1 MTGRLAA
8 VIGGIVVFA
17 GMTQTLVVGVVG
29 IIGLAMIFYGIY
41 KLTRKKVTI
50 NTTEKIR
57 KMKTLRQISDRN
69 DTLFFFRRADFLIPF
84 AIVTALIISVSVA
97 SAVDLERGLVA
108 YYSFD
113 DCSAK
118 DLSGNGNDGIIYG
131 AKCVDGKFG
140 NALRFDGVD
149 DYVQLERPIINDLDE
164 WTLMAW
170 INVEKGDSDNDK
182 AHFHVIYGEFAQS
195 WTTKNFIG
203 LQGSEEDGTLVF
215 FPAFDNYPPS
225 GSPSRKYWDDIK
237 SKATIQQNK
246 WYHIAVSKKKDS
258 ICIWYQGDFVVCHPY
273 EVYTGAAPT
282 KFWIGK
288 RELST
293 NWEDY
298 VFNGILDEVR
308 IYNRALSEEEIK
320 ALYER
325 GVTPRPKL
333 AIEMDIDTSLKQG
346 EVRKGS
352 IRVENIGN
360 SDAKSVKVRLFSEGL
375 GIDVE
380 KSYAKIPSGEARE
393 FLFEVSA
400 NEAGTF
406 KLSAYAEYRDDKG
419 NKYVETAEKSV
430 HVEAVVLP
438 TSQPTSQAQ
447 ETPEARETARPAGFY
462 AIFASLLMAVS
473 YFLIRLKGKKN

>member
-1 MTGRLAA
+1 M
-8 VIGGIVVFA
+8 
-17 GMTQTLVVGVVG
+17 
-29 IIGLAMIFYGIY
+29 
-41 KLTRKKVTI
+41 VTI
-50 NTTEKIR
+50 KVP
-57 KMKTLRQISDRN
+57 
-69 DTLFFFRRADFLIPF
+69 FFWRADFLIPI
-84 AIVTALIISVSVA
+84 AIATALIISVGVA

-140 NALRFDGVD
+140 KALRFDGVD
-149 DYVQLERPIINDLDE
+149 DYVEVPDSPSLDITDEITIEVWVKGYGFAGDFRQIVGKSPDTVLRHLNFAYDLR
-164 WTLMAW
+164 
-170 INVEKGDSDNDK
+170 VDK
-182 AHFHVIYGEFAQS
+182 AGPLRFSINNGDWQYV
-195 WTTKNFIG
+195 
-203 LQGSEEDGTLVF
+203 L
-215 FPAFDNYPPS
+215 
-225 GSPSRKYWDDIK
+225 
-237 SKATIQQNK
+237 ATIEEGK
-246 WYHIAVSKKKDS
+246 WYHVVGTYDGSEMRLYVNGELKDTKSVSGS
-258 ICIWYQGDFVVCHPY
+258 IITND
-273 EVYTGAAPT
+273 APVS
-282 KFWIGK
+282 IG
-288 RELST
+288 RLPT
-293 NWEDY
+293 DDY
-298 VFNGILDEVR
+298 WNGIIDEVR
-308 IYNRALSEEEIK
+308 IYNRALSEEEIR

-325 GVTPRPKL
+325 GVAPRPKL
-333 AIEMDIDTSLKQG
+333 AIKMDIDTSLKQG
-346 EVRKGS
+346 EVRKGT

-406 KLSAYAEYRDDKG
+406 KLSAYAEYWDDKG
-419 NKYVETAEKSV
+419 NKYVETADKFV

-473 YFLIRLKGKKN
+473 YFLIRLRGKKN

>member
-8 VIGGIVVFA
+8 VIGGILVVFA

-41 KLTRKKVTI
+41 KLTRKKITI
-50 NTTEKIR
+50 NTTEKIQ

-69 DTLFFFRRADFLIPF
+69 DTLLFFRRADFLIPF
-84 AIVTALIISVSVA
+84 AIATALIISVGVA

-118 DLSGNGNDGIIYG
+118 DLSGNENDGIIYG

-140 NALRFDGVD
+140 KALSFDGVD
-149 DYVQLERPIINDLDE
+149 DYVDIEGSFLTNFDGENTLTAAAWVNIKGNGVGCCDPIVAQRDERGWALRYDERDAGAEIEFIVHNNAGVWVGDKSDFGAPLPSFGDWHLIAGVLDKNQLRLYVDGVLVDTAYFSGVI
-164 WTLMAW
+164 
-170 INVEKGDSDNDK
+170 DSMGTEID
-182 AHFHVIYGEFAQS
+182 
-195 WTTKNFIG
+195 IG
-203 LQGSEEDGTLVF
+203 SACDG
-215 FPAFDNYPPS
+215 Y
-225 GSPSRKYWDDIK
+225 
-237 SKATIQQNK
+237 
-246 WYHIAVSKKKDS
+246 
-258 ICIWYQGDFVVCHPY
+258 
-273 EVYTGAAPT
+273 
-282 KFWIGK
+282 
-288 RELST
+288 
-293 NWEDY
+293 
-298 VFNGILDEVR
+298 FNGIIDEVR
-308 IYNRALSEEEIK
+308 IYNRALSEEEIR

-325 GVTPRPKL
+325 GVAPRPKL

-346 EVRKGS
+346 EVRKGT

-360 SDAKSVKVRLFSEGL
+360 SDAKSVEVRLFSEGL

-406 KLSAYAEYRDDKG
+406 KLSAYAEYWDDKG
-419 NKYVETAEKSV
+419 KKYVETADKFV

-447 ETPEARETARPAGFY
+447 KTPEARETARPAGFY

-473 YFLIRLKGKKN
+473 YFLMIRLRGKKN

>member
-1 MTGRLAA
+1 M
-8 VIGGIVVFA
+8 
-17 GMTQTLVVGVVG
+17 
-29 IIGLAMIFYGIY
+29 
-41 KLTRKKVTI
+41 VTI
-50 NTTEKIR
+50 KVP
-57 KMKTLRQISDRN
+57 
-69 DTLFFFRRADFLIPF
+69 FFRRADFLIPI
-84 AIVTALIISVSVA
+84 AIATALIISVGVA

-140 NALRFDGVD
+140 RALSFDGVN
-149 DYVQLERPIINDLDE
+149 DYVEVPHDESLDITT
-164 WTLMAW
+164 WSIMAW
-170 INVEKGDSDNDK
+170 IYPQSGADE
-182 AHFHVIYGEFAQS
+182 VIYRAPLGHLTYQMQYHDSSQNVDIWFEDSSDADYYVYS
-195 WTTKNFIG
+195 TTSSVP
-203 LQGSEEDGTLVF
+203 LTTWS
-215 FPAFDNYPPS
+215 
-225 GSPSRKYWDDIK
+225 
-237 SKATIQQNK
+237 
-246 WYHIAVSKKKDS
+246 
-258 ICIWYQGDFVVCHPY
+258 FVVGTY
-273 EVYTGAAPT
+273 DGKSLKVYINSVLDNSKSVSVTPNTGIQPL
-282 KFWIGK
+282 WIGK
-288 RELST
+288 G
-293 NWEDY
+293 D
-298 VFNGILDEVR
+298 NGYFHGIIDEVC
-308 IYNRALSEEEIK
+308 IYNRALSEEEIR
-320 ALYER
+320 ALYEQ
-325 GVTPRPKL
+325 GVAPRPKL

-346 EVRKGS
+346 EVRKGT

-406 KLSAYAEYRDDKG
+406 KLSAYAEYWDDKG
-419 NKYVETAEKSV
+419 NKYVETADKFV

-462 AIFASLLMAVS
+462 AFFASLLIAVS
-473 YFLIRLKGKKN
+473 YFLIRLRGKKN

>member
-1 MTGRLAA
+1 M
-8 VIGGIVVFA
+8 
-17 GMTQTLVVGVVG
+17 
-29 IIGLAMIFYGIY
+29 
-41 KLTRKKVTI
+41 VTI
-50 NTTEKIR
+50 KVP
-57 KMKTLRQISDRN
+57 
-69 DTLFFFRRADFLIPF
+69 FFRRADFLIPI
-84 AIVTALIISVSVA
+84 AIATALIISVSVV

-140 NALRFDGVD
+140 KALSFDGVN
-149 DYVQLERPIINDLDE
+149 DYVKIRDLVPYITND
-164 WTLMAW
+164 WTLIAW
-170 INVEKGDSDNDK
+170 VK
-182 AHFHVIYGEFAQS
+182 AESFTDHREGIVGSGWNFH
-195 WTTKNFIG
+195 
-203 LQGSEEDGTLVF
+203 D
-215 FPAFDNYPPS
+215 
-225 GSPSRKYWDDIK
+225 
-237 SKATIQQNK
+237 
-246 WYHIAVSKKKDS
+246 WYLGV
-258 ICIWYQGDFVVCHPY
+258 
-273 EVYTGAAPT
+273 T
-282 KFWIGK
+282 GK
-288 RELST
+288 RENKNFVVWVGRGSEFPSPGLYKAMYGPISAGQWYFIAGVREGRTLKLYINGELKSVETDTIWGKSEGYPFYIART
-293 NWEDY
+293 NAGLDWYEGER
-298 VFNGILDEVR
+298 FNGFIDEVR
-308 IYNRALSEEEIK
+308 IYNRALSEEEIR

-325 GVTPRPKL
+325 GVAPRPKL

-346 EVRKGS
+346 EVRKGT

-360 SDAKSVKVRLFSEGL
+360 SDAKSVKVRLFSESL

-380 KSYAKIPSGEARE
+380 KSYARIPSGEARE

-406 KLSAYAEYRDDKG
+406 KLSAYAEYWDDKG
-419 NKYVETAEKSV
+419 NKYVETADKFV

-462 AIFASLLMAVS
+462 AFFASLLMAVS